1 MQWQEKLKKMKMQ
14 SGKTSQEISEDTGIP
29 KSTIDKLFSGQTKEP
44 YLTSI
49 RAVVHCLGYTLDDL
63 DDNPKLT
70 SDIQK
75 AKLIHNYESLNQAG
89 KDKLVEYS
97 EDLKVNPKYTE
108 KVHKIKIA
116 ARNGRFEE
124 RTLTDSDIE
133 KLKNLPDMD
142 DDI

>member
-108 KVHKIKIA
+108 KVH
-116 ARNGRFEE
+116 
-124 RTLTDSDIE
+124 
-133 KLKNLPDMD
+133 
-142 DDI
+142 